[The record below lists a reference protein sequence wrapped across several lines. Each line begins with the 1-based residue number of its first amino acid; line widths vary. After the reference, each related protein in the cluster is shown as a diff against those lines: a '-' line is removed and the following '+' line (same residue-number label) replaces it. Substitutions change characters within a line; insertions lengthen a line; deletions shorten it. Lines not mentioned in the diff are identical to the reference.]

1 MGAQFCKERVC
12 ADTTTKSCASPNANT
27 TVGCEVGTYCNGTTC
42 VPAIGLNQ
50 HGCRNGGPSGGPIPC
65 YDATQ
70 DLTCNNSGI
79 CVVKALLPAEGE
91 TGCQNTGCAGLLI
104 CTLNTT
110 YPDMSSPNSYVC
122 LKGKQ
127 QVGQAC
133 NTSADCAGALS
144 CESDKKVC
152 YARFSLP
159 VNEHCDYA
167 WDCLPGLTCQS
178 NTSTCQHVVSSNA
191 TCSTLAEGV
200 TGSCAS
206 TYEEC
211 LCPPGYLGGET
222 GYCISDYIEPAFAPY
237 SQDFANAEI
246 ALLNCM
252 YNNCPHV
259 DSYDLCSSCNQEMC
273 TYYDQLA
280 AVGET
285 FVPRT
290 HPFFLCQ
297 TTTEAEIHDFIMDW
311 DIGHVNSVCG
321 TDSIPKTTGPTTS
334 GSQTTGAQT
343 TGNTPSAASAVVASL
358 SGLVV
363 ISLLL

>member
-1 MGAQFCKERVC
+1 
-12 ADTTTKSCASPNANT
+12 
-27 TVGCEVGTYCNGTTC
+27 
-42 VPAIGLNQ
+42 
-50 HGCRNGGPSGGPIPC
+50 
-65 YDATQ
+65 
-70 DLTCNNSGI
+70 
-79 CVVKALLPAEGE
+79 
-91 TGCQNTGCAGLLI
+91 
-104 CTLNTT
+104 
-110 YPDMSSPNSYVC
+110 
-122 LKGKQ
+122 
-127 QVGQAC
+127 
-133 NTSADCAGALS
+133 
-144 CESDKKVC
+144 
-152 YARFSLP
+152 
-159 VNEHCDYA
+159 
-167 WDCLPGLTCQS
+167 
-178 NTSTCQHVVSSNA
+178 
-191 TCSTLAEGV
+191 
-200 TGSCAS
+200 
-206 TYEEC
+206 
-211 LCPPGYLGGET
+211 LGGET

-237 SQDFANAEI
+237 TQDFANAEI

-252 YNNCPHV
+252 YENCPHV

-297 TTTEAEIHDFIMDW
+297 TATEAEIHDFIMDW